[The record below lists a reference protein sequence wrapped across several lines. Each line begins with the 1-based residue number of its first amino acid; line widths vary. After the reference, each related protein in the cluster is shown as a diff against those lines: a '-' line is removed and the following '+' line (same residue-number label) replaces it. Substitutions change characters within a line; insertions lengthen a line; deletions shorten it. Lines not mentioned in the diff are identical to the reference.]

1 MNCRTHAFRD
11 AAMIDLL
18 YLLGTVAFFGL
29 MLGYVAFCERIGQ
42 SDEAMALA
50 PETRP

>member
-1 MNCRTHAFRD
+1 
-11 AAMIDLL
+11 MIDIL

-29 MLGYVAFCERIGQ
+29 MLGYVSFCERIGQ
-42 SDEAMALA
+42 SDDAKTMA